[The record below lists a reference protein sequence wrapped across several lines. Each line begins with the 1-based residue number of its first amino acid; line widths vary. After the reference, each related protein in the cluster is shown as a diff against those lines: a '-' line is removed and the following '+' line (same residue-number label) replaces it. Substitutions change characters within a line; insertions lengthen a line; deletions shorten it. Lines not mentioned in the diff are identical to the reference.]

1 MSETNKQAVTNGT
14 EAGNHIAGSPETG
27 KPEAGKK
34 KKSQLKEI
42 WGRLKKNRLAVAG
55 LFIIVMLIL
64 VAIFADVIAPYSYD
78 KQSLKD
84 AFQSPSAAHWFGTD
98 EFGRDIFS
106 RVVYGSRISFQVGFI
121 AVSIAVVIG
130 GVLGA
135 VAGYYGGMTDNIIM
149 RMMDV
154 ALAIPQILL
163 AIAIVAALGPSLT
176 NLMIAVGFSSIP
188 GYARIVRASVLSI
201 KGQEFVEAARAAGS
215 GNARIIFK
223 HIIPNVL
230 APIIVQATLGVA
242 LAILT
247 AAGLSFIG
255 LGIAPPTPEWG
266 SMLSGGRGYIR
277 DYSYMTLFP
286 GLAIVMTILALNVLG
301 DGLRDA
307 LDPKLKN

>member
-1 MSETNKQAVTNGT
+1 
-14 EAGNHIAGSPETG
+14 
-27 KPEAGKK
+27 
-34 KKSQLKEI
+34 
-42 WGRLKKNRLAVAG
+42 
-55 LFIIVMLIL
+55 
-64 VAIFADVIAPYSYD
+64 
-78 KQSLKD
+78 
-84 AFQSPSAAHWFGTD
+84 
-98 EFGRDIFS
+98 
-106 RVVYGSRISFQVGFI
+106 
-121 AVSIAVVIG
+121 
-130 GVLGA
+130 
-135 VAGYYGGMTDNIIM
+135 
-149 RMMDV
+149 
-154 ALAIPQILL
+154 
-163 AIAIVAALGPSLT
+163 VAALGPSLT

-247 AAGLSFIG
+247 AAGVSFIG
-255 LGIAPPTPEWG
+255 LGIAPATPEWG
-266 SMLSGGRGYIR
+266 SMLSGGRGYSR

-307 LDPKLKN
+307 LDPKPKN